1 MEEIM
6 FDKLEALTD
15 HYQELT
21 EAIAQPDVIQD
32 YPRYQAY
39 LKERSALEPLIAR
52 FEEYRRVEKHIAE
65 TYELVNDPELEAEAA
80 FELNRLEAEKET
92 ILNEL
97 KMLLVPPDPLD
108 DRNVIMELRAGVG
121 GEEAALFA
129 ADLLRMYLKYADRN
143 QLKASILSMSDT
155 DLGGINEALLMI
167 SGPEAFARMKF
178 ESGVHCV
185 KRVPV
190 TESSGRI
197 HTSTVTVAVFPEA
210 EELELTI
217 DPSDLRIDVFHASGH
232 GGQGVNTTDS
242 AVRITHLPS
251 GLVVSCQDERSQL
264 ENKAK
269 ALRVLRSRLLDKMT
283 EEKKTA
289 VALDRKNQ
297 IRWGDRSDRIR
308 TYYFN
313 HDYVVD
319 HRLNLTVNR
328 TANVMNG
335 DLAPFIDE
343 LRLAEKTER
352 LNIKTGSE
360 LV

>member
-1 MEEIM
+1 M
-6 FDKLEALTD
+6 FEKLEAL
-15 HYQELT
+15 YGRYRELSD
-21 EAIAQPDVIQD
+21 AIAQPEVIQD

-39 LKERSALEPLIAR
+39 LKERASLEPLI
-52 FEEYRRVEKHIAE
+52 EKYRAFLSVEKQIAG
-65 TYELVNDPELEAEAA
+65 TRDLLSDPDLAAEAES
-80 FELNRLEAEKET
+80 ELSELTAERESL
-92 ILNEL
+92 INEL
-97 KMLLVPPDPLD
+97 KLLLVPPDPLD
-108 DRNVIMELRAGVG
+108 DRNVIMEIRAGVG

-129 ADLLRMYLKYADRN
+129 GDLLRMYLKYADRN
-143 QLKASILSMSDT
+143 QLRASVLSLSDT
-155 DLGGINEALLMI
+155 DLGGVNEALLLF
-167 SGPEAFARMKF
+167 SGPEAFGRLKF

-210 EELELTI
+210 EEIELTI
-217 DPSDLRIDVFHASGH
+217 DPADLRIDVYHASGH

-251 GLVVSCQDERSQL
+251 GLVVTCQDERSQL

-269 ALRVLRSRLLDKMT
+269 ALRVLRSRLLDQLR
-283 EEKKTA
+283 EAREA
-289 VALDRKNQ
+289 AHAEDRKSQ

-335 DLAPFIDE
+335 DLAPFIDA

-352 LNIKTGSE
+352 MTIRTGSDPS
-360 LV
+360 

>member
-1 MEEIM
+1 M
-6 FDKLEALTD
+6 FSKLEALSERFR
-15 HYQELT
+15 ELS
-21 EAIAQPDVIQD
+21 EAIAQPEVIRD
-32 YPRYQAY
+32 YPRYQSY
-39 LKERSALEPLIAR
+39 LKEMSALEPLIR
-52 FEEYRRVEKHIAE
+52 TYETYLSVEKQISGSR
-65 TYELVNDPELEAEAA
+65 ELLSDPDLAAEAESEIAA
-80 FELNRLEAEKET
+80 LTEKRDSL
-92 ILNEL
+92 IAEL
-97 KMLLVPPDPLD
+97 KMLLVPRDPMD
-108 DRNVIMELRAGVG
+108 DRNVVMEIRAGVG

-129 ADLLRMYLKYADRN
+129 GDLLRMYLKYADRN
-143 QLKASILSMSDT
+143 SLQASVLSLSDT
-155 DLGGINEALLMI
+155 DLGGVNEALLLF
-167 SGPEAFARMKF
+167 SGPETYARLKF

-210 EELELTI
+210 EELELDI

-251 GLVVSCQDERSQL
+251 GIVVSCQDERSQL

-269 ALRVLRSRLLDKMT
+269 ALRVLRSRLLDRM
-283 EEKKTA
+283 EEERDA
-289 VALDRKNQ
+289 AHALDRKNQ

-319 HRLNLTVNR
+319 HRLNLTVNK
-328 TANVMNG
+328 TDNVMNG
-335 DLAPFIDE
+335 DLGPFIDA
-343 LRLAEKTER
+343 LRLAEKTEKMNR
-352 LNIKTGSE
+352 RIGSDSN
-360 LV
+360 

>member
-1 MEEIM
+1 ML
-6 FDKLEALTD
+6 DKLQALMERR
-15 HYQELT
+15 QELS
-21 EAIAQPDVIQD
+21 EAIAQPEIIQD
-32 YPRYQAY
+32 FPRYQGY
-39 LKERSALEPLIAR
+39 LKELASLEPLALHYEKLLSLDKHMEEAR
-52 FEEYRRVEKHIAE
+52 ELLSDPDFASEADQELRALSSERE
-65 TYELVNDPELEAEAA
+65 TLLG
-80 FELNRLEAEKET
+80 
-92 ILNEL
+92 EL
-97 KMLLVPPDPLD
+97 KIMLVPPDPLD
-108 DRNVIMELRAGVG
+108 NRNVIMEIRAGVG

-129 ADLLRMYLKYADRN
+129 GDLLRMYLKYADRN
-143 QLKASILSMSDT
+143 GLNASILSLSDT
-155 DLGGINEALLMI
+155 DLGGVNEALLMI

-210 EELELTI
+210 EEVEVTI
-217 DPSDLRIDVFHASGH
+217 DPADLRSDVFHASGH

-269 ALRVLRSRLLDKMT
+269 ALRVLRSRLLDRARAAR
-283 EEKKTA
+283 EDA
-289 VALDRKNQ
+289 HAADRKSQ
-297 IRWGDRSDRIR
+297 IGWGERSDRLR

-319 HRLNLTVNR
+319 HRLGLTVNR
-328 TANVMNG
+328 AANVMNG
-335 DLAPFIDE
+335 ELSPFIDA

-352 LNIKTGSE
+352 LNQ
-360 LV
+360 

>member
-1 MEEIM
+1 M
-6 FDKLEALTD
+6 FEKLEALSD
-15 HYQELT
+15 RYRELS

-32 YPRYQAY
+32 YPRYQEY
-39 LKERSALEPLIAR
+39 LKERSSLEPLVQKYES
-52 FEEYRRVEKHIAE
+52 FLQLEKHIAGAH
-65 TYELVNDPELEAEAA
+65 ELTSDPDLAAEAA
-80 FELNRLEAEKET
+80 SELSLLSEKKAALIEEMK
-92 ILNEL
+92 L
-97 KMLLVPPDPLD
+97 LLVPPDPLD
-108 DRNVIMELRAGVG
+108 NRNVIMEIRAGVG

-129 ADLLRMYLKYADRN
+129 DDLLRMYLKYADRN
-143 QLKASILSMSDT
+143 QLKASVLSLSDT

-190 TESSGRI
+190 TESGGRI

-210 EELELTI
+210 EEVEVNI
-217 DPSDLRIDVFHASGH
+217 NPEDLRIDVFHASGH

-242 AVRITHLPS
+242 AVRVTHLPS

-269 ALRVLRSRLLDKMT
+269 ALRVLRSRLLDKIR
-283 EEKKTA
+283 EEQETA
-289 VALDRKNQ
+289 HALDRKNQ
-297 IRWGDRSDRIR
+297 IRWGERSDRIR

-328 TANVMNG
+328 TANVLNG
-335 DLAPFIDE
+335 DLAPFTDA
-343 LRLAEKTER
+343 LRLAEKTEKMNFR
-352 LNIKTGSE
+352 TGSDFA
-360 LV
+360 

>member
-1 MEEIM
+1 M
-6 FDKLEALTD
+6 FNKLETMSD
-15 HYQELT
+15 RYRELS
-21 EAIAQPDVIQD
+21 EAIAQPEIIQD
-32 YPRYQAY
+32 YPRYQAI
-39 LKERSALEPLIAR
+39 LKERSSLEPLVQKYET
-52 FEEYRRVEKHIAE
+52 FLQVEKHIADAQ
-65 TYELVNDPELEAEAA
+65 ELTADPDLAAEAQT
-80 FELNRLEAEKET
+80 ELSALMEKRRVLTE
-92 ILNEL
+92 EL
-97 KMLLVPPDPLD
+97 KLLLVPPDPLD
-108 DRNVIMELRAGVG
+108 HRNVIMEIRAGVG

-129 ADLLRMYLKYADRN
+129 GDLLRMYLKYADRN
-143 QLKASILSMSDT
+143 ALQASILSLSDT
-155 DLGGINEALLMI
+155 DLGGVNDALLMI

-210 EELELTI
+210 EEIELTV

-251 GLVVSCQDERSQL
+251 GLVVTCQDERSQL
-264 ENKAK
+264 ENKTK
-269 ALRVLRSRLLDKMT
+269 ALRVLRSRLLDRMR
-283 EEKKTA
+283 EEKES
-289 VALDRKNQ
+289 ALAEDRKSQ
-297 IRWGDRSDRIR
+297 IGWGERSDRIR

-328 TANVMNG
+328 TANVLNG
-335 DLAPFIDE
+335 DLAPFIDA
-343 LRLAEKTER
+343 LRLAEKTQR
-352 LNIKTGSE
+352 MNSRTGSDCP
-360 LV
+360 

>member
-1 MEEIM
+1 M
-6 FDKLEALTD
+6 FDKLEAMTD
-15 HYQELT
+15 RYRELT
-21 EAIAQPDVIQD
+21 EAIAQQDIIQD

-39 LKERSALEPLIAR
+39 LKERSSLESLIVTY
-52 FEEYRRVEKHIAE
+52 EEYRRVEKHIAE
-65 TYELVNDPELEAEAA
+65 TYELIHDPELEAEAA
-80 FELNRLEAEKET
+80 AELNTLEAKKQSL
-92 ILNEL
+92 LNEL
-97 KMLLVPPDPLD
+97 KILLVPPDPLD
-108 DRNVIMELRAGVG
+108 NRNVIMELRAGVG

-129 ADLLRMYLKYADRN
+129 GDLLRMYLKYADRN
-143 QLKASILSMSDT
+143 QLKASILSLSDT
-155 DLGGINEALLMI
+155 DLGGVNEALLLM

-190 TESSGRI
+190 TESGGRI

-210 EELELTI
+210 EDIELTI

-269 ALRVLRSRLLDKMT
+269 ALRVLRSRLLDKMM
-283 EEKKTA
+283 EEKETA
-289 VALDRKNQ
+289 VAQDRKNQ

-335 DLAPFIDE
+335 DLTPFIDA

-352 LNIKTGSE
+352 MNIRTGSD

>member
-1 MEEIM
+1 M
-6 FDKLEALTD
+6 FDKLEAMTD
-15 HYQELT
+15 RYRELT

-39 LKERSALEPLIAR
+39 LKERSSLEPLIVTY
-52 FEEYRRVEKHIAE
+52 EEYRRVEKHIAE
-65 TYELVNDPELEAEAA
+65 TKELIQDPEMESEAASELNTLEAKKESL
-80 FELNRLEAEKET
+80 LND
-92 ILNEL
+92 L

-108 DRNVIMELRAGVG
+108 NRNVIMELRAGVG

-129 ADLLRMYLKYADRN
+129 GDLLRMYLKYADRN
-143 QLKASILSMSDT
+143 KLNASILSLSDT
-155 DLGGINEALLMI
+155 DLGGVNEALLLM

-190 TESSGRI
+190 TESGGRI

-210 EELELTI
+210 EDIELTI

-242 AVRITHLPS
+242 AVRITHLSS

-269 ALRVLRSRLLDKMT
+269 ALRVLRSRLLDKMM
-283 EEKKTA
+283 EEKESA
-289 VALDRKNQ
+289 VAQDRKNQ

-335 DLAPFIDE
+335 DLAPFIDA

-352 LNIKTGSE
+352 MNIRTGSD

>member
-1 MEEIM
+1 M
-6 FDKLEALTD
+6 FDKLESLAER
-15 HYQELT
+15 HRELS
-21 EAIAQPDVIQD
+21 EAIAQPEVIQD

-39 LKERSALEPLIAR
+39 LKELSALEPLVQTYAA
-52 FEEYRRVEKHIAE
+52 YRQVDKHISEARELMADPDLKSEAE
-65 TYELVNDPELEAEAA
+65 TELSTLNDQKLK
-80 FELNRLEAEKET
+80 L
-92 ILNEL
+92 IDEL

-108 DRNVIMELRAGVG
+108 NRNVIMEIRAGVG

-129 ADLLRMYLKYADRN
+129 GDLLRMYLKYADRN
-143 QLKASILSMSDT
+143 QLQASILSLSDT
-155 DLGGINEALLMI
+155 DLGGINEALVMV
-167 SGPEAFARMKF
+167 SGQEAFARMKF

-185 KRVPV
+185 KRVPI

-210 EELELTI
+210 EEVEYSV
-217 DPSDLRIDVFHASGH
+217 DPTDLRIDVFHASGH

-242 AVRITHLPS
+242 AVRITHLPT
-251 GLVVSCQDERSQL
+251 GLVVTCQDERSQL

-269 ALRVLRSRLLDKMT
+269 ALRVLRSRLVDRLR
-283 EEKKTA
+283 EQQEA
-289 VALDRKNQ
+289 AHAEDRKSQ
-297 IRWGDRSDRIR
+297 IRWGERSDRIR

-335 DLAPFIDE
+335 DLSPFIDA

-352 LNIKTGSE
+352 MNLRTGSDQP
-360 LV
+360 

>member
-1 MEEIM
+1 M
-6 FDKLEALTD
+6 FEKLEALTD
-15 HYQELT
+15 RYHELS
-21 EAIAQPDVIQD
+21 EAIAQPEVIRD
-32 YPRYQAY
+32 YPRYQAC
-39 LKERSALEPLIAR
+39 LKERSALEPLVNTYASLLQ
-52 FEEYRRVEKHIAE
+52 VEKHLSEARELMLDPDLAAEAE
-65 TYELVNDPELEAEAA
+65 TELADLEQKKRS
-80 FELNRLEAEKET
+80 LT
-92 ILNEL
+92 DEL
-97 KMLLVPPDPLD
+97 KLLLVPPDPLD
-108 DRNVIMELRAGVG
+108 NRNVIMEIRAGVG

-129 ADLLRMYLKYADRN
+129 GDLLRMYLKYADKN
-143 QLKASILSMSDT
+143 QLKASILSLSDT
-155 DLGGINEALLMI
+155 DLGGVNEALLMI

-210 EELELTI
+210 EEVELTI

-251 GLVVSCQDERSQL
+251 GTVVTCQDERSQL

-269 ALRVLRSRLLDKMT
+269 ALRVLRSRLLDRMR
-283 EEKKTA
+283 EARESA
-289 VALDRKNQ
+289 HAEDRKNQ
-297 IRWGDRSDRIR
+297 IRWGERSDRIR

-328 TANVMNG
+328 VANVMNG
-335 DLAPFIDE
+335 DLSPFIDA

-352 LNIKTGSE
+352 MNIRTGSD
-360 LV
+360 LS